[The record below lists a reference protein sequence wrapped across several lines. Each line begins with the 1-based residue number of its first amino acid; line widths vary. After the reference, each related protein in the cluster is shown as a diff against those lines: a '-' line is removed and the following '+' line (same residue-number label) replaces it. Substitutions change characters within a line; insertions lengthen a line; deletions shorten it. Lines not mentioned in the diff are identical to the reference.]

1 MQNKTSFTITPFFA
15 AIFLALLISCSPNVP
30 DDENKGMAV
39 PHGLQLIEID
49 GMPYDWGG
57 IPELASATAQS
68 TEKLKVAHDSEYLYL
83 SVHGEGMTGYYQ
95 FFLDTDDNAGTG
107 CQDNPW
113 SVFGSDYMIENGFL
127 DSSSGPGWEDWEF
140 VGSADVIHAINSDV
154 YEVRVK
160 RSALNITGTVIKVA
174 GREVNSGFAQISIL
188 PASGTPPDY
197 NFSTGY
203 DLTGA
208 VKLMKVLIPAYF
220 DPTVNPGDWNRIT
233 LKAAEM
239 PDRIFAIANPNNG
252 PGASVNSSY
261 TTTIDTLRSNGGRVL
276 GYVFTLYGSRDINDV
291 KADIDSWYSFYNID
305 GIFLDEQAIDPGYED
320 HYLEIRNYIKAKRP
334 AALVVGNPG
343 IIPSETYLFNS
354 GTRIMDVICIFENET
369 GYLEWEAPS
378 WVFNYESDNFCV
390 LTIETPEADQQLF
403 SDYAASNNAGWIYH
417 TDDTLDPNPW
427 DVLTTYFEAMCD
439 YIE

>member
-1 MQNKTSFTITPFFA
+1 
-15 AIFLALLISCSPNVP
+15 
-30 DDENKGMAV
+30 
-39 PHGLQLIEID
+39 
-49 GMPYDWGG
+49 
-57 IPELASATAQS
+57 
-68 TEKLKVAHDSEYLYL
+68 
-83 SVHGEGMTGYYQ
+83 
-95 FFLDTDDNAGTG
+95 
-107 CQDNPW
+107 
-113 SVFGSDYMIENGFL
+113 
-127 DSSSGPGWEDWEF
+127 
-140 VGSADVIHAINSDV
+140 
-154 YEVRVK
+154 
-160 RSALNITGTVIKVA
+160 
-174 GREVNSGFAQISIL
+174 
-188 PASGTPPDY
+188 
-197 NFSTGY
+197 
-203 DLTGA
+203 
-208 VKLMKVLIPAYF
+208 
-220 DPTVNPGDWNRIT
+220 
-233 LKAAEM
+233 
-239 PDRIFAIANPNNG
+239 
-252 PGASVNSSY
+252 
-261 TTTIDTLRSNGGRVL
+261 VL

-343 IIPSETYLFNS
+343 IMPSETYLFNS

-417 TDDTLDPNPW
+417 TDDSLDPNPW